1 MIEDNEYIRLRV
13 TNDVETFNVAELQR
27 IFDRT
32 FRMDYSRTGEQ
43 LGLGLHIVQQLA
55 EKQGGNAV
63 ADVTGDEFILEVSFK
78 KWE

>member
-1 MIEDNEYIRLRV
+1 
-13 TNDVETFNVAELQR
+13 
-27 IFDRT
+27 
-32 FRMDYSRTGEQ
+32 MDSSRTGEQ
-43 LGLGLHIVQQLA
+43 LGLGLHIVQQLI